1 MSSIKNKKDAEKI
14 VRDKIKRIV
23 SLGENIDMNSLKE
36 KVDETL
42 QKNTESVQKVMKDT
56 ILARGSII
64 ETAIHMENILNE
76 IFLQYYDPIEFDNF
90 KDDFLFKTLGFSQ
103 KKDIL
108 NRIIKRENLKEK
120 DIVSNK
126 FGANFNEIIEIRNIY
141 AHYPE
146 DVFNDAFYIETSHN
160 QFKSMKELN
169 EKFNS
174 LIKSVFEELTKITTY
189 IVTQKLGED

>member
-146 DVFNDAFYIETSHN
+146 DVF
-160 QFKSMKELN
+160 
-169 EKFNS
+169 
-174 LIKSVFEELTKITTY
+174 SVSAVCGIIFA
-189 IVTQKLGED
+189 V

>member
-64 ETAIHMENILNE
+64 
-76 IFLQYYDPIEFDNF
+76 
-90 KDDFLFKTLGFSQ
+90 
-103 KKDIL
+103 
-108 NRIIKRENLKEK
+108 
-120 DIVSNK
+120 
-126 FGANFNEIIEIRNIY
+126 
-141 AHYPE
+141 
-146 DVFNDAFYIETSHN
+146 
-160 QFKSMKELN
+160 
-169 EKFNS
+169 
-174 LIKSVFEELTKITTY
+174 
-189 IVTQKLGED
+189 